1 MLVEILVA
9 PEDDAAMG
17 KSIDH
22 VREFEP
28 VEGTV
33 PEPFAPMPELAG

>member
-1 MLVEILVA
+1 MIA

-22 VREFEP
+22 IREFEDVDQGAP
-28 VEGTV
+28 DPLSAL
-33 PEPFAPMPELAG
+33 PEMAG

>member
-1 MLVEILVA
+1 VPMLVEILVA

-22 VREFEP
+22 IREFEP
-28 VEGTV
+28 VSD
-33 PEPFAPMPELAG
+33 PLAPMPELTG

>member
-1 MLVEILVA
+1 
-9 PEDDAAMG
+9 MG

-33 PEPFAPMPELAG
+33 PDAVRPHAGAAPADGREKLT

>member
-1 MLVEILVA
+1 
-9 PEDDAAMG
+9 MG

-28 VEGTV
+28 VDDAV
-33 PEPFAPMPELAG
+33 PDPLAAMPELAG